1 MTISRRPTRQR
12 STEDEDVSLDSV
24 GEEHDDDDALPGQ
37 GAIRSGWSAAKQQ
50 MDASSDFVQSFK
62 PEQNI
67 QIIKFLDDAPYA
79 NFRRHWIERMGA
91 QGKVNRPYICFQTV
105 QKDCPV
111 CKAGDK
117 PQAVSAF
124 NVALIGDD
132 GVPLV
137 KSWDVGAKIFNV
149 LANFHNDPKIGP
161 LTKGYFGVS
170 KVQGTGQGSRRGGT
184 TQTNVLPVK
193 PSSLLEDYDIT
204 APSAAELAA
213 LEKYSGADVKL
224 PKRSDME
231 EIAEELATDYD

>member
-1 MTISRRPTRQR
+1 MTISRRPSRQR
-12 STEDEDVSLDSV
+12 STEDEDVSLASV
-24 GEEHDDDDALPGQ
+24 IEEQDDDALPPQ
-37 GAIRSGWSAAKQQ
+37 GNIRSGWSAAKQQ

-67 QIIKFLDDAPYA
+67 QVIKFLDDAPYA
-79 NFRRHWIERMGA
+79 NFRRHWIERMGP
-91 QGKVNRPYICFQTV
+91 QGKVNRPYICFQTIG
-105 QKDCPV
+105 KDCPV

-117 PQAVSAF
+117 PQSVSAF

-161 LTKGYFGVS
+161 LTKGYFAVS
-170 KVQGTGQGSRRGGT
+170 KVAGQGSGARRGGT
-184 TQTNVLPVK
+184 TQTNVIPAK
-193 PSSLLEDYDIT
+193 PSSLEEDYSVIP
-204 APSAAELAA
+204 PSSSELAA
-213 LEKYSGADVKL
+213 LEKYSADDIKL